1 MPSRER
7 GHFSFMSYIGGEGRN
22 QGTLFPV
29 VLDDFVPVDH
39 MCRVIDAFVEKLV
52 MSELGFERAQAAE
65 TGRPGYDPR
74 DLLKL
79 YLYGY
84 LNQIRSSR
92 RLEAECRRN
101 VELMWLLG
109 RLYPDHKSIAEF
121 RRVHREAVTAAGATL
136 VRFAKSCGLIRGEW
150 IAIDGSKFRAVA
162 SIDTVRERVALQRYL
177 DSLEKADKEQETKI
191 NQSAVQAAREKL
203 KHHAEPEAGFMLIRQ
218 QALPAYNVQTAVD
231 TEHALIVAHAVVLD
245 ASDIRC
251 LRSMAEAAKQAIEVD
266 SFNVV
271 AVAGYSNG

>member
-1 MPSRER
+1 MRRLSCQSEVSLLM
-7 GHFSFMSYIGGEGRN
+7 GYIGGEGRN

-29 VLDDFVPVDH
+29 VLDDLVPADH
-39 MCRVIDAFVEKLV
+39 VCRVIDAFVEKLV

-121 RRVHREAVTAAGATL
+121 RRVHRDAVTAAGAEL
-136 VRFAKSCGLIRGEW
+136 VRFARSCGLIRGEW
-150 IAIDGSKFRAVA
+150 IASSKFRAVA
-162 SIDTVRERVALQRYL
+162 SIDTVRERLALQRYL
-177 DSLEKADKEQETKI
+177 DGLEKADEEPRTNI
-191 NQSAVQAAREKL
+191 DRSAVQAALDKL
-203 KHHAEPEAGFMLIRQ
+203 KQI
-218 QALPAYNVQTAVD
+218 
-231 TEHALIVAHAVVLD
+231 
-245 ASDIRC
+245 
-251 LRSMAEAAKQAIEVD
+251 
-266 SFNVV
+266 
-271 AVAGYSNG
+271 

>member
-1 MPSRER
+1 M
-7 GHFSFMSYIGGEGRN
+7 GYIQGEGRN

-29 VLDDFVPVDH
+29 VLDDFVPSDH
-39 MCRVIDAFVEKLV
+39 LCRVIDAFVERLV

-65 TGRPGYDPR
+65 TGRPGYNPR

-121 RRVHREAVTAAGATL
+121 RRMHRDAVTAAGQNWSAL
-136 VRFAKSCGLIRGEW
+136 HA
-150 IAIDGSKFRAVA
+150 AAV
-162 SIDTVRERVALQRYL
+162 
-177 DSLEKADKEQETKI
+177 
-191 NQSAVQAAREKL
+191 
-203 KHHAEPEAGFMLIRQ
+203 
-218 QALPAYNVQTAVD
+218 
-231 TEHALIVAHAVVLD
+231 
-245 ASDIRC
+245 
-251 LRSMAEAAKQAIEVD
+251 
-266 SFNVV
+266 
-271 AVAGYSNG
+271 

>member
-1 MPSRER
+1 M
-7 GHFSFMSYIGGEGRN
+7 GYIEGEGRN

-29 VLDDFVPVDH
+29 VLDDFVPADH
-39 MCRVIDAFVEKLV
+39 VCRVIDAFVDKLV
-52 MSELGFERAQAAE
+52 MLEVGFERAQAAQ

-121 RRVHREAVTAAGATL
+121 RRMHRDAIAAAGAEL
-136 VRFAKSCGLIRGEW
+136 VCFAQQHGIHDAENGRVGSHAQSQRQDSHDRECGLLDQHAQT
-150 IAIDGSKFRAVA
+150 IANI
-162 SIDTVRERVALQRYL
+162 
-177 DSLEKADKEQETKI
+177 
-191 NQSAVQAAREKL
+191 L
-203 KHHAEPEAGFMLIRQ
+203 K
-218 QALPAYNVQTAVD
+218 
-231 TEHALIVAHAVVLD
+231 
-245 ASDIRC
+245 
-251 LRSMAEAAKQAIEVD
+251 
-266 SFNVV
+266 
-271 AVAGYSNG
+271 